1 MPREGL
7 YNGRSPSLKNGN
19 TPTVMLLK
27 FELPVAW
34 RYLRARRGFVSVVT
48 GLSLSGIALGVA
60 ALIVV
65 MSVMAGFR
73 EELVGRILGTTGHA
87 NILVRPVPNEYAK
100 VLQQNLMAVPE
111 VTQVTPLVVG
121 QAMATGNGQALGGV
135 VRGMALDDILK
146 TPFLSHAIKR
156 GNLKNFASNTVVL
169 GAVMAR
175 GLGVDVGD
183 TIQLLSPQG
192 SQTVVGFIPRIRQL
206 EVVAVFDIGMYQYDS
221 GLLLMP
227 MIDAQSF
234 FKTGPFI
241 TTFEVKV
248 SDPTLI
254 MNSLDRLTKAAGD
267 GAQVIPW
274 TDNNREFFSALK
286 VERNVMFIILTLIV
300 LVAAFN
306 IITGQMMTVNEKK
319 RDIAILRTLG
329 ATRQQMAHVF
339 FLGGMMVGVA
349 GTLGGVGLGIII
361 ITNLNNI
368 ATILERSFGWDLFPD
383 EIYFLSTLPS
393 QVDWANVWW
402 IALLG
407 LLLSALASTL
417 PAVRASRLDPVEGLR
432 HES

>member
-1 MPREGL
+1 MF
-7 YNGRSPSLKNGN
+7 
-19 TPTVMLLK
+19 LK

-48 GLSLSGIALGVA
+48 GLSLAGIALGVA

-87 NILVRPVPNEYAK
+87 NILVPPVPNDYVK
-100 VLQQNLMAVPE
+100 VLRQNLMSETE

-121 QAMATGNGQALGGV
+121 QAMATANGQALGGI
-135 VRGMALDDILK
+135 VRGMTVQDIK
-146 TPFLSHAIKR
+146 DTPFLSKAISR
-156 GNLKNFASNTVVL
+156 GSLDNFGTDTVVM

-183 TIQLLSPQG
+183 TVQLLSPQG

-206 EVVAVFDIGMYQYDS
+206 EVVAIFDIGMYQYDS

-227 MIDAQSF
+227 LEDAQSF
-234 FKTGPFI
+234 FKAGPYI
-241 TTFEVKV
+241 TTFEVKIK
-248 SDPTLI
+248 DPTAI
-254 MNSLDRLTKAAGD
+254 MDYIDSLTKAAGE

-306 IITGQMMTVNEKK
+306 IITGQMMTVNEKT
-319 RDIAILRTLG
+319 RDIAILRTIG
-329 ATRQQMAHVF
+329 ATRQQISRVF
-339 FLGGMMVGVA
+339 FLGGMIVGSI
-349 GTLGGVGLGIII
+349 GTLSGVLLGILIV
-361 ITNLNNI
+361 TNLNNI
-368 ATILERSFGWDLFPD
+368 AVGLEATFGWDLFPD

-393 QVDWANVWW
+393 QVAWSNVWT

-407 LLLSALASTL
+407 LALAALASTV

-432 HES
+432 RE